1 MPFPLKFDQSF
12 FEGVSVTDA
21 VPWDFDTSLDGYGFM
36 IDWQHVNY
44 LGLREGD
51 YTAATSPVVRQQA
64 DTGTEP
70 GEQTLD
76 PSSPWRRASE
86 SWVMG
91 GGQTWQDRKESDRTR
106 FHTSKGIN
114 PWTLYQLSLLNDT
127 QRVFEAGSS
136 NQYLT
141 LGADKLYWSDGSTLN
156 WTSDGLA
163 STNTAMGSTITALAS
178 DGETIYVGLGSSG
191 ISYGTTSF
199 TQWVT
204 DAVDLVRFCNGRVI
218 AAAGPNLYNPT
229 GALGTPE
236 GLPAALSVTV
246 PPTFKWVD
254 AVSGSTFIYAA
265 GFAGSQS
272 TIYSIGLKSDASALA
287 APQIAGTLL
296 PGEIVRALVN
306 YQGFIVA
313 CLDQGVRFASAD
325 PTSGAL
331 TFGDLIPTTSPVL
344 CGTAWD
350 RFVWYG
356 LTNYDLASTGLG
368 RLDPLRFTDQL
379 TPAYASDL
387 MATVQGNVTSCAVF
401 NGTMYFTVSGS
412 GVWAETGNPVEE
424 GTLTSGRITYD
435 LPDIKNALFV
445 DLLHEPLVGEIDVTM
460 VVENTTT
467 IIVGSSTTQE
477 TVTSGLLEC
486 GQRPGRWFTHT
497 ITLKPSNNVSPVLNR
512 VTLQAWPAPHRVH
525 TINVPLQFRESFSQ
539 DDNVQTFDCAGAEIF
554 LDTLCEEGRYVPW
567 QYGQGSVQ
575 VFLMDSNFIREDMT
589 SDRSGHVGTYV
600 VTLRT
605 L

>member
-1 MPFPLKFDQSF
+1 MPGWPMRFDQSF
-12 FEGVSVTDA
+12 YDGVSVTDA
-21 VPWDFDTSLDGYGFM
+21 VPWDFDCALDGYGFM

-91 GGQTWQDRKESDRTR
+91 AGQTWQDRKESDRTR
-106 FHTSKGIN
+106 FTTSKGIN
-114 PWTLYQLSLLNDT
+114 PWTLYQLSLLNGT
-127 QRVFEAGSS
+127 ERAFQAGSS
-136 NQYLT
+136 NQYLV
-141 LGADKLYWSDGSTLN
+141 LGADSLYWSDGQTLN
-156 WTSDGLA
+156 YTSDGLA
-163 STNTAMGSTITALAS
+163 STNVAMGAQITALAS
-178 DGETIYVGLGSSG
+178 DGETIYVGADG

-199 TQWVT
+199 TQWIT
-204 DAVDLVRFCNGRVI
+204 DAVDGVWFCNGRVI
-218 AAAGPNLYNPT
+218 ASAGPDLYNPT
-229 GALGTPE
+229 GDLGTPA
-236 GLPAALSVTV
+236 GLSGQLSVTV
-246 PPTFKWVD
+246 PPTFSWVD

-265 GFAGSQS
+265 GFAGTQS
-272 TIYSIGLKSDASALA
+272 TIYSIGLKADASALA

-313 CLDQGVRFASAD
+313 CMDQGVRFASAD

-350 RFVWYG
+350 RFVWTG
-356 LTNYDLASTGLG
+356 LTNYDLMSSGLM

-387 MATVQGNVTSCAVF
+387 MASIQGSVTACAVF
-401 NGTMYFTVSGS
+401 NDVMYFTVAGS
-412 GVWAETGNPVEE
+412 GVWRDNGQPVEE
-424 GTLTSGRITYD
+424 GTLTSGRITFD

-445 DLLHEPLVGEIDVTM
+445 DLLHEPLNGEVDVTM

-467 IIVGSSTTQE
+467 IVVGSSTLQD

-497 ITLKPSNNVSPVLNR
+497 VTLKPAGDVSPVLNR
-512 VTLQAWPAPHRVH
+512 VTFQAWPAPHRVK
-525 TINVPLQFRESFSQ
+525 TIAVPLQFSEQFET
-539 DDNVQTFDCAGAEIF
+539 DDLIKAFDCAGAEQF
-554 LDTLCEEGRYVPW
+554 VDNLCEEGRYVPF
-567 QYGQGSVQ
+567 QYGQNSVQ
-575 VFLMDSNFIREDMT
+575 VFVMDTNFIREKMT
-589 SDRSGHVGTYV
+589 SDRTGHEGTYV
-600 VTLRT
+600 ATIRT